1 MNIQYHNKNGYNIR
15 EYVGKQIYVVENL
28 FTKEDCNELVKFI
41 IQLPMNN
48 EYLKDGSNVQG
59 YYNIL
64 QEQLLIDDT
73 KYYKF
78 DMGLKT
84 VDITNKLNGLSNYDI
99 REKIEKINKK
109 FKELY
114 EILPK
119 INNRIHMKYNSNYIM
134 RIITDATRI
143 HTDGATEFKLNT
155 NDKTFILNEK
165 LKRNESDILNMNVT
179 VIRALSTI
187 VGLNGDYD
195 GGELQFPEQDVSI
208 KIKEGEI
215 VCFPPYW
222 THPHQTNAL
231 LNNTKRYTIT
241 GWHGC

>member
-1 MNIQYHNKNGYNIR
+1 MDIQYHKTNGYNIR

-28 FTKEDCNELVKFI
+28 FTKEDCNELINFI
-41 IQLPMNN
+41 IQLPKKN

-59 YYNIL
+59 YSNIL
-64 QEQLLIDDT
+64 QDQLLIDDT
-73 KYYKF
+73 KYYQF
-78 DMGLKT
+78 DMSLKSIN
-84 VDITNKLNGLSNYDI
+84 ITNKLNGLSNYDI

-114 EILPK
+114 EILSK
-119 INNRIHMKYNSNYIM
+119 INNRIHIKYNSNYIM
-134 RIITDATRI
+134 RIITDATRVHI
-143 HTDGATEFKLNT
+143 DGAIEFKLNV

-165 LKRNESDILNMNVT
+165 LKHMESDILNMNVT

-222 THPHQTNAL
+222 THPHKTTTL

-241 GWHGC
+241 CWHG